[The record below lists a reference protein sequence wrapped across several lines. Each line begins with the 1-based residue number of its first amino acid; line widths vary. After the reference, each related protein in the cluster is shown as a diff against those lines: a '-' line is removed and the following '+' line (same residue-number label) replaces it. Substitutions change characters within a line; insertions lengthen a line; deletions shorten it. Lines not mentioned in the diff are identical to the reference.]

1 MPDQQAPSFRAVFEM
16 LANMPGLQLLFL
28 SLFAAT
34 WLIGGNVVVARHYR
48 RMGKLAWSGMK
59 PFAFPWKNFNTREWL
74 SLLVLAIASVTFLA
88 IAVSFN
94 PK

>member
-1 MPDQQAPSFRAVFEM
+1 
-16 LANMPGLQLLFL
+16 
-28 SLFAAT
+28 
-34 WLIGGNVVVARHYR
+34 
-48 RMGKLAWSGMK
+48 MGKPAWSGMK